1 MIEGCVRVW
10 ASGWRWDIPYYCF
23 ALCATLVV
31 DNSSSIVCIVLV
43 LQDKSQSV
51 APQFNTV
58 LQNICGSYNSGA
70 VSIAGIGTKKYTKR
84 VHLINSTRTM
94 AQATN
99 GVNAASAVAADPKL
113 ESMRAIMKNL
123 ENGKGVDAFIVP
135 SEDPHMVCVCYD
147 KNPIFLRSAPV
158 YHSISF

>member
-1 MIEGCVRVW
+1 
-10 ASGWRWDIPYYCF
+10 
-23 ALCATLVV
+23 
-31 DNSSSIVCIVLV
+31 
-43 LQDKSQSV
+43 
-51 APQFNTV
+51 V

-147 KNPIFLRSAPV
+147 KNPILLHSAPV
-158 YHSISF
+158 YSISF